1 MRTATV
7 ASAMLPPMSPA
18 DEQAANEALY
28 DRLLAE
34 HAWLAPAI
42 AEVDMTLV
50 RYFRALSP
58 EEKFEQLRRMGE
70 LWEAGRAASERR

>member
-1 MRTATV
+1 
-7 ASAMLPPMSPA
+7 MLPPMSPA